1 MWNGLTRIFDT
12 EGFPPRWECGPG
24 WKADPLWGW
33 LSIVSD
39 VAVFGAYTTIPL
51 ILIYFLKKRP
61 ELPFQRLGWLFVAF
75 IFSCGLTHLLD
86 AVMFWWPAYRLIG
99 AVKFVTAMISW
110 GTALALLH
118 VLPTAINFRS
128 PFQTVQTLH
137 RDPETS
143 DLAIS
148 APKKLSGMEDH
159 LRKSLRAARMGTWSL
174 NVKTSQAWL
183 DTMMMS
189 LVGLGAKAGIVHI
202 EKIIER
208 VHRDDREILLQAL
221 SRTIET
227 RSVFNHS
234 FRIYIP
240 PHGFRWLQG
249 RGAVVTGGS
258 GEVERMVGV
267 GYDITTDM
275 AEQSERRVRSQAI
288 EFATNGIVIADAV
301 QLDNPIIYVNP
312 AFEKLTGYRAE
323 DVIGKNCRILQG
335 PETDEASKQRIREAI
350 RLQKECQVTILN
362 YRRDG
367 TPFWNN
373 LQISPV
379 ENDEG
384 WVTHFVGVQTDV
396 TASVTNELRLREA
409 QETADRAN
417 QAKSEFLANM
427 SHEIRTPLTAILG
440 CADSLCRELSDP
452 VPLATAKTIRSQS
465 QLLTGILNDILDL
478 SKIEAGRLEIHRE
491 PVSILK
497 VIGEVRSLLEPQAN
511 EKKLELLTTFD
522 SMLPETIETDPLR
535 FRQILLNLASN
546 AIKFTEKGKV
556 EINVRCERSQSEPR
570 LVISVIDTGI
580 GIPSDRLSAIFE
592 AFTQV
597 DIPIVRRAGGTG
609 LGLTIC
615 QRLTEML
622 DGELTVVSE
631 VNRGSTFTISLKL
644 ESSELVSLS
653 ELDQRRKLKESHE
666 AMDILIPARIL
677 IAEDT
682 RAIQYMLE
690 RMLTPVV
697 DDVVVVS
704 NGEEAVAAVLEAQ
717 KTIPFKLVLMDMQM
731 PVMNGYDATARLREL
746 GIDIPVIALT
756 AGAMTGDRERCLAVG
771 CTDYVSKPISRPQL
785 LHLIQTYCDQST
797 GEPKM
802 S

>member
-1 MWNGLTRIFDT
+1 MWNGFIRIFDT
-12 EGFPPRWECGPG
+12 EGFPARWDCGPG

-39 VAVFGAYTTIPL
+39 VAVFGAYTAIPL
-51 ILIYFLKKRP
+51 VLIYFLRRRP
-61 ELPFQRLGWLFVAF
+61 DLPFHRLGWLFVAF
-75 IFSCGLTHLLD
+75 IFSCGLSHLLD
-86 AVMFWWPAYRLIG
+86 AMMFWWPAYRLIG
-99 AVKFVTAMISW
+99 VVKFVTAMVSW

-118 VLPTAINFRS
+118 VLPMAIRFRS
-128 PFQTVQTLH
+128 PF
-137 RDPETS
+137 
-143 DLAIS
+143 LATQIS
-148 APKKLSGMEDH
+148 PVLPDFSVSPSSKSGGMEDH
-159 LRKSLRAARMGTWSL
+159 LRRSLRSARMGTWNL
-174 NVKTSQAWL
+174 NVKSNQAWL
-183 DTMMMS
+183 DSMMMS
-189 LVGLGAKAGIVHI
+189 LVGLGSKAEMIPI
-202 EKIIER
+202 ERVLER
-208 VHRDDREILLQAL
+208 VHRDDRELLQNAIDG
-221 SRTIET
+221 TIQT
-227 RSVFNHS
+227 QAAFNHS

-240 PHGFRWLQG
+240 QQGYRWLQG
-249 RGAVVTGGS
+249 RGEVVLGS
-258 GEVERMVGV
+258 NGEVERFVGV
-267 GYDITTDM
+267 GYDITQDM
-275 AEQSERRVRSQAI
+275 SEQSERRVQSQAI
-288 EFATNGIVIADAV
+288 EFATNGIVITDAIRF
-301 QLDNPIIYVNP
+301 DNPIIYVNP
-312 AFEKLTGYRAE
+312 AFEKLTGYLAD
-323 DVIGKNCRILQG
+323 DVLGKNCRFLQG
-335 PETDEASKQRIREAI
+335 PETNEATKQRIREAI
-350 RLQKECQVTILN
+350 RLRQECQVTILN

-384 WVTHFVGVQTDV
+384 LVTHFVGIQTDV
-396 TASVTNELRLREA
+396 TASVANELRLREA

-440 CADSLCRELSDP
+440 CADSLCRDLSEP

-497 VIGEVRSLLEPQAN
+497 VVGEVRSLLEPQAT
-511 EKKLELLTTFD
+511 EKNLELVTTFD

-556 EINVRCERSQSEPR
+556 EINVRCERSRSDPR
-570 LVISVIDTGI
+570 LVISVTDTGI
-580 GIPSDRLSAIFE
+580 GIPSDRLGAIFE

-644 ESSELVSLS
+644 ESPELISLR

-666 AMDILIPARIL
+666 SMDILIPARIL

-690 RMLTPVV
+690 RMLCPVV
-697 DDVVVVS
+697 DDVVVVN
-704 NGEEAVAAVLEAQ
+704 NGAEAVTAVLEAQ

-731 PVMNGYDATARLREL
+731 PVMSGYDATAKLREL

-756 AGAMTGDRERCLAVG
+756 AGAMAGDRERCLAVG

-785 LHLIQTYCDQST
+785 LNLIQNYCQLSPE
-797 GEPKM
+797 EPT
-802 S
+802 SH